1 MMLRPDLSVETGGQM
16 ATVRSWP
23 NLCTLEN
30 RGKVEVT
37 LFHLVAF
44 FVLWL
49 LLMIHWAHLVHRM
62 FFLQRENKNL
72 FSDKHWGE
80 DKDSFHHQALTCS
93 CSSIP
98 LLWGDR
104 VFFFPFVFTHF
115 TFLLILVHLCLWP
128 SCGHRDWAE
137 ENGKA
142 WWFSPRSISLVWRST
157 FSLRSGSL
165 PQTEDTH
172 FRPLHLQT
180 FEIDFSRPATQ
191 SAGEAV
197 TENG

>member
-49 LLMIHWAHLVHRM
+49 LLMIHWAHHVHRM

-80 DKDSFHHQALTCS
+80 DKDSFHQQALTCS

-98 LLWGDR
+98 LLEVIGS
-104 VFFFPFVFTHF
+104 FFH
-115 TFLLILVHLCLWP
+115 
-128 SCGHRDWAE
+128 S
-137 ENGKA
+137 
-142 WWFSPRSISLVWRST
+142 FSLISLSY
-157 FSLRSGSL
+157 
-165 PQTEDTH
+165 
-172 FRPLHLQT
+172 
-180 FEIDFSRPATQ
+180 
-191 SAGEAV
+191 
-197 TENG
+197 